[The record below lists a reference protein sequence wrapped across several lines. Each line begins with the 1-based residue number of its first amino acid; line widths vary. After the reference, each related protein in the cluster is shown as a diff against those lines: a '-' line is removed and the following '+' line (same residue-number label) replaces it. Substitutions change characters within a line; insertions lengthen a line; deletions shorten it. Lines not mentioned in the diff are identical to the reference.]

1 MTGTS
6 SPRSP
11 ADGPVSGV
19 VSSLLE
25 DREGN
30 LWVGTQGFGVHRFI
44 GKPFTSISF
53 SGPPHKAYTVL
64 EDRDGKLWFGGEDG
78 LVRYDADL
86 LMPEEVIA
94 DPVACAFKDRSG
106 DLWFGTASGALHYAD
121 GELRPVA
128 GPLQRH
134 MNRQIQAI
142 FQDHVIAIGQ
152 DRDGQM
158 WFGTA
163 NGAIRDVGE
172 GGIAIYSTAEG
183 LTNNGVTAIELGSS
197 GDLWFGTDGGVSR
210 FDSEG
215 FTNYTTADG
224 LAHNIVRAIMADDGT
239 MWFGTDGGVS
249 QFDGEIFQ
257 NLLRT
262 DGLNTIGVR
271 SILKDGRG
279 YVWMAHGGISRYR
292 PSRAPPPVYI
302 TDVIADK
309 PYGAVDA
316 VSFSASTDYLAFEFL
331 GLSFRTRSQAMIYR
345 YRLRGYD
352 DWHNTR
358 EHRVEYVD
366 LPTGEYTFEVVA
378 VDRDLNYS
386 ATPAAVAVRIRS
398 PYEQIA
404 WMAGLV
410 VCGMLIALQAGR
422 ILAGNRQLRSSNQ
435 QLQEKTTALE
445 KANLE
450 VLQASQAKSAFL
462 ANMSHQLRS
471 PMNSIV
477 NFSSLILDDMYGEVS
492 GY

>member
-1 MTGTS
+1 
-6 SPRSP
+6 
-11 ADGPVSGV
+11 
-19 VSSLLE
+19 
-25 DREGN
+25 
-30 LWVGTQGFGVHRFI
+30 
-44 GKPFTSISF
+44 
-53 SGPPHKAYTVL
+53 
-64 EDRDGKLWFGGEDG
+64 
-78 LVRYDADL
+78 
-86 LMPEEVIA
+86 
-94 DPVACAFKDRSG
+94 
-106 DLWFGTASGALHYAD
+106 
-121 GELRPVA
+121 
-128 GPLQRH
+128 
-134 MNRQIQAI
+134 
-142 FQDHVIAIGQ
+142 
-152 DRDGQM
+152 
-158 WFGTA
+158 
-163 NGAIRDVGE
+163 
-172 GGIAIYSTAEG
+172 
-183 LTNNGVTAIELGSS
+183 
-197 GDLWFGTDGGVSR
+197 
-210 FDSEG
+210 
-215 FTNYTTADG
+215 
-224 LAHNIVRAIMADDGT
+224 MADDGT

-462 ANMSHQLRS
+462 ANMSHELRS